1 MILAV
6 ALLKFSRIEHRTKK
20 FKDFLGESN
29 RLAFLDELP
38 EEVPAHLTLDSLR
51 HANSLIASIHGNQC
65 VDNHYIALCLLQDK
79 ELRHL

>member
-38 EEVPAHLTLDSLR
+38 EKAEFFTCASYIGFFATY
-51 HANSLIASIHGNQC
+51 ANSLIANIHGNQC
-65 VDNHYIALCLLQDK
+65 VDNHYITHMLVTG
-79 ELRHL
+79 